1 VGIAHRVGAGL
12 VVLCFGLIVAA
23 CVPAK
28 APPPEAPPPEAPP
41 PEAPPPEAPPLPAPP
56 PDQGPPANSPT
67 LTTTNFVTGLT
78 RPWDMAFVPDGT
90 MFFTE
95 RTGSV
100 KVRLP
105 NGTINH
111 VVTPA
116 DVAPTD
122 GGGGIGATGMM
133 GVAADPSFASN
144 RVIYT
149 YYTATNDNRVVRWQV
164 NNTFNGVVGAS
175 LVVSITKG
183 IDHYGGRIRFGPD
196 GKLWVTVGDGG
207 IGTAPQDLNSL
218 AGKVLRIN
226 SDGTVPSDN
235 PFVGVPGDDRIYT
248 FGHRNPQGIAFQPG
262 TGQPYSIEH
271 GSSIDDEV
279 NRSAP
284 GGNGGWDP
292 VPGYDGFDGS
302 VPMTDLLK
310 FPDAM
315 IPAWRSGDPSVAPSG
330 GTFLTGSQWKSWNG
344 ALAVAFL
351 KDSKA
356 RVMFLDAN
364 GNVSFATPILAN
376 GVRLRTAVQGP
387 DGNLYISTDTGSG
400 LDAIWKVVPR

>member
-1 VGIAHRVGAGL
+1 LPEGS
-12 VVLCFGLIVAA
+12 
-23 CVPAK
+23 PALNVD
-28 APPPEAPPPEAPP
+28 A
-41 PEAPPPEAPPLPAPP
+41 
-56 PDQGPPANSPT
+56 
-67 LTTTNFVTGLT
+67 NFVTGLT
-78 RPWDMAFVPDGT
+78 HPWDMAFLSDGT

-105 NGTINH
+105 NATINH
-111 VVTPA
+111 IVTPA

-133 GVAADPSFASN
+133 GVVVDPNFASN
-144 RVIYT
+144 KFIYT
-149 YYTATNDNRVVRWQV
+149 YYTTTNDNRVVRWQV
-164 NNTFNGVVGAS
+164 NNTLNGVVGGSMVA
-175 LVVSITKG
+175 SITKG

-196 GKLWVTVGDGG
+196 GKLWVTVGDGA

-226 SDGTVPSDN
+226 SDGTVPGDN

-271 GSSIDDEV
+271 GSAIDDEV
-279 NRSAP
+279 NKLVP

-292 VPGYDGFDGS
+292 VDEFGNYDGLDTFP
-302 VPMTDLLK
+302 PMTDFGK
-310 FPDAM
+310 FPNAM
-315 IPAWRSGDPSVAPSG
+315 NPVWKSGEPTVAPSG
-330 GTFLTGSQWKSWNG
+330 ATFLTGSEWGSWNG
-344 ALAVAFL
+344 ALVVAFL

-356 RVMFLDAN
+356 RVMLLDGAGGIVSSSPFLEL
-364 GNVSFATPILAN
+364 GI
-376 GVRLRTAVQGP
+376 RLRSAVESP
-387 DGNLYISTDTGSG
+387 DGDLYIATDVGG
-400 LDAIWKVVPR
+400 GGGAIWKITPS